1 MIINPTLSKGERL
14 KKGEKVGSESGSLIN
29 GSTSRHALGGR
40 LPDKVPIFLRDLL
53 KLDNGN
59 QIGVRQR

>member
-40 LPDKVPIFLRDLL
+40 LPDKVLIFLRDLL

-59 QIGVRQR
+59 QTGVGPR

>member
-40 LPDKVPIFLRDLL
+40 LPDKVLILQRDLL
-53 KLDNGN
+53 KLDNGH
-59 QIGVRQR
+59 QTGVGPR